1 MTSQNPSQPKP
12 NTAKLS
18 YAGKAAAKVAL
29 MIALY
34 VIGGLLAL
42 VGIAAEAKGA
52 SRGWLAVGLGLG
64 CCSVATTI
72 AKSL

>member
-1 MTSQNPSQPKP
+1 MNSQSPSKP
-12 NTAKLS
+12 DAVKLS
-18 YAGKAAAKVAL
+18 HAGKAAGKVAL

-34 VIGGLLAL
+34 AIGGLLAL
-42 VGIAAEAKGA
+42 SGIAAEAKGA